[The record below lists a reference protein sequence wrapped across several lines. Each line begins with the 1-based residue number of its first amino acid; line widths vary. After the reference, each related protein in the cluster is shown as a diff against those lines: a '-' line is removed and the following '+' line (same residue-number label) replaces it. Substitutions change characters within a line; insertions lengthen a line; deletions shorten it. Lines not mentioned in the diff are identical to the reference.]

1 MGAMDQVGVVAQAG
15 QRSGGEALVDALLA
29 HGVDTVFGLPGAQT
43 YGLFDALHRA
53 QPRVRTVGA
62 RHEQAC
68 SYMAFGYARST
79 GRPAVCT
86 VVPGPGILNAGAG
99 LLTAWGCNQPVLCL
113 TGQVPKAFLD
123 RGRGHLHEM
132 ADQLATVSGFS
143 KWAARIEHPALAPE
157 RVSEAFKQMRQGRP
171 GPAVLEMP
179 WDVFTQRAWVAPTA
193 PFAGP
198 LVPPP
203 DTDVAAAAARLL
215 ADSRFPMIFV
225 GGGAQGAADSI
236 LELAELLDA
245 PVVGFRSGRGVVSEA
260 HDLGV
265 NIAAA
270 WRLWPKTDLVLGI
283 GTRLEVPGWRWPWK
297 PAGQKTIRLDVD
309 PVEMRRAPPDLALLA
324 DADAGTR
331 ALLAELRKLSVTRG
345 ARREAIRA
353 ARLAAEADI
362 QSVQPQ
368 VAYLR
373 SIREVLPDQGIVTD
387 EISQMG
393 FTSWYGYP
401 VYRPRTFVSS
411 GYQGTLGSGFPTALG
426 VKVAHPDEP
435 VVAICGDGGFMFA
448 VQELATAVQYGI
460 GVVTLVFNNNAF
472 GNVRRDQRERF
483 AGRVLGSDL
492 HNPDFV
498 KLAAAF
504 GVRSERVSSPQA
516 LRATLS
522 SALDSGL
529 PWLIEVPVPRDS
541 ETDPWRFLQP
551 QMPAEA
557 AATEAAAGSGAG
569 R

>member
-1 MGAMDQVGVVAQAG
+1 MTAAAASH
-15 QRSGGEALVDALLA
+15 RSGGEALVDALIA
-29 HGVDTVFGLPGAQT
+29 HGIDTVFGLPGAQT

-53 QPRVRTVGA
+53 QPGVRTIGA

-68 SYMAFGYARST
+68 SYMAFGFARST
-79 GRPAVCT
+79 GRPSVCT

-113 TGQVPKAFLD
+113 TGQVPRAFLD
-123 RGRGHLHEM
+123 QGRGHLHEM
-132 ADQLATVSGFS
+132 ADQLGTVAGFT
-143 KWAARIEHPALAPE
+143 KWAARVEHPAQAPGL
-157 RVSEAFKQMRQGRP
+157 VSEAFKQMRQGRP

-179 WDVFTQRAWVAPTA
+179 WDVFTQRAAITPVAPY
-193 PFAGP
+193 AGA

-203 DTDVAAAAARLL
+203 DTDTAEAAARLL
-215 ADSRFPMIFV
+215 AGSRFPMIFV
-225 GGGAQGAADSI
+225 GGGAQGASESI

-245 PVVGFRSGRGVVSEA
+245 PVVGFRSGRGIVSDA
-260 HDLGV
+260 HELGL

-270 WRLWPKTDLVLGI
+270 WRLWPKTDVVLGI

-297 PAGQKTIRLDVD
+297 PPGQQHIRLDVD
-309 PVEMRRAPPDLALLA
+309 PVEMRRAPPDIALLA

-331 ALLAELRKLSVTRG
+331 ALLTALRRLSVARG

-353 ARLAAEADI
+353 ARAAAEADI

-368 VAYLR
+368 VQYLR
-373 SIREVLPDQGIVTD
+373 AIREVLPEQGIVTD

-393 FTSWYGYP
+393 FTAWYAYP

-426 VKVAHPDEP
+426 VKVAHPDQP

-460 GVVTLVFNNNAF
+460 GVVSLVFNNNAY

-483 AGRVLGSDL
+483 GGRVLGADL
-492 HNPDFV
+492 QNPDFL
-498 KLAAAF
+498 KLADAF
-504 GVRSERVSSPQA
+504 GVRSERVASPEA
-516 LRATLS
+516 LRATL
-522 SALDSGL
+522 ARAVDSGV
-529 PWLIEVPVPRDS
+529 PWLIEVPVARDA

-551 QMPAEA
+551 QAP
-557 AATEAAAGSGAG
+557 T
-569 R
+569 

>member
-1 MGAMDQVGVVAQAG
+1 MISAG
-15 QRSGGEALVDALLA
+15 TRPRTGGEALVDALIA

-53 QPRVRTVGA
+53 QPGVRTVGA

-68 SYMAFGYARST
+68 SYMAFGAARST

-86 VVPGPGILNAGAG
+86 VVPGPGLLNAGAG

-113 TGQVPKAFLD
+113 TGQVPRAFLD
-123 RGRGHLHEM
+123 QGRGHLHEM
-132 ADQLATVSGFS
+132 ADQLGTASGFT
-143 KWAARIEHPALAPE
+143 KWTARIEHPAQAPALI
-157 RVSEAFKQMRQGRP
+157 SEAFKQMRSGRP
-171 GPAVLEMP
+171 GPALLEMP
-179 WDVFTQRAWVAPTA
+179 WDVFTQRAEILPVA

-203 DTDVAAAAARLL
+203 DTEVAEAAARLL
-215 ADSRFPMIFV
+215 AGARFPMIFV
-225 GGGAQGAADSI
+225 GGGAQGAADAI

-245 PVVGFRSGRGVVSEA
+245 PVVGFRSGRGIVSDA
-260 HDLGV
+260 HELGT

-270 WRLWPKTDLVLGI
+270 WRLWPKVDVVLGI

-297 PAGQKTIRLDVD
+297 PPGQKSIRLDVD
-309 PVEMRRAPPDLALLA
+309 PVEMRRAPADVALLA
-324 DADAGTR
+324 DAQAGTR
-331 ALLAELRKLSVTRG
+331 ALLTALRRQSVQRG

-368 VAYLR
+368 VSYLR
-373 SIREVLPDQGIVTD
+373 AIRDVLPEQGIVTD

-393 FTSWYGYP
+393 FTAWYAYP
-401 VYRPRTFVSS
+401 VYQPRTFVSS

-426 VKVAHPDEP
+426 VKVAHPDRP

-483 AGRVLGSDL
+483 EGRLLGSDL
-492 HNPDFV
+492 INPDFL
-498 KLAAAF
+498 KLADAF
-504 GVRSERVSSPQA
+504 GVASDRVTSPEA
-516 LRATLS
+516 LRRSLAR
-522 SALDSGL
+522 ALASGA
-529 PWLIEVPVPRDS
+529 PWLIEVPIPRDS
-541 ETDPWRFLQP
+541 ESDPWRFLQP
-551 QMPAEA
+551 AVPA
-557 AATEAAAGSGAG
+557 
-569 R
+569 

>member
-1 MGAMDQVGVVAQAG
+1 V
-15 QRSGGEALVDALLA
+15 LA
-29 HGVDTVFGLPGAQT
+29 
-43 YGLFDALHRA
+43 
-53 QPRVRTVGA
+53 VGA
-62 RHEQAC
+62 RRWVIADGYLPAWSQGPAPEFTSHEAAC
-68 SYMAFGYARST
+68 
-79 GRPAVCT
+79 
-86 VVPGPGILNAGAG
+86 ILNAGAG

-123 RGRGHLHEM
+123 QGRGHLHEM

-203 DTDVAAAAARLL
+203 DTDAAAAAARLL

-225 GGGAQGAADSI
+225 GGGAQGASDSI
-236 LELAELLDA
+236 LELAQLLDA
-245 PVVGFRSGRGVVSEA
+245 PVVSFRSGRGVVSDA
-260 HDLGV
+260 HELGV

-297 PAGQKTIRLDVD
+297 PQGQKTIRLDVD

-331 ALLAELRKLSVTRG
+331 ALLAALRKLSVTRG

-353 ARLAAEADI
+353 ARSAAEADI

-373 SIREVLPDQGIVTD
+373 AIREVLPEQGIVTD

-393 FTSWYGYP
+393 FTSWYAYP

-411 GYQGTLGSGFPTALG
+411 GYQGTLGAGFPTALG
-426 VKVAHPDEP
+426 VKVAHPEQP

-460 GVVTLVFNNNAF
+460 GVVTLVFNNNAY

-483 AGRVLGSDL
+483 DGRVVASDL
-492 HNPDFV
+492 VNPDFV
-498 KLAAAF
+498 KLAESF
-504 GVRSERVSSPQA
+504 GVKASRVTSPDHFRPA
-516 LRATLS
+516 LEK
-522 SALDSGL
+522 ALAHGGPAL
-529 PWLIEVPVPRDS
+529 IAIEVPTDS
-541 ETDPWRFLQP
+541 ETSPWKFIH
-551 QMPAEA
+551 PAKP
-557 AATEAAAGSGAG
+557 
-569 R
+569 

>member
-1 MGAMDQVGVVAQAG
+1 MTAPPAAQ
-15 QRSGGEALVDALLA
+15 RTGGEALVDALIA

-53 QPRVRTVGA
+53 QPGVRTIGA

-68 SYMAFGYARST
+68 SYMAFGFARST
-79 GRPAVCT
+79 GRPSVCT

-113 TGQVPKAFLD
+113 TGQVPKSFLGQ
-123 RGRGHLHEM
+123 GRGHLHEM
-132 ADQLATVSGFS
+132 ADQLATVSGFT
-143 KWAARIEHPALAPE
+143 KWAARVEHPAQAPGL
-157 RVSEAFKQMRQGRP
+157 VSEAFKQMRQGRP

-179 WDVFTQRAWVAPTA
+179 WDVFTQRAAICPVAPY
-193 PFAGP
+193 AGP

-203 DTDVAAAAARLL
+203 DTQVADTAARLL
-215 ADSRFPMIFV
+215 AGSRFPMIFV
-225 GGGAQGAADSI
+225 GGGAQGAAESI

-245 PVVGFRSGRGVVSEA
+245 PVVGFRSGRGIVSDA
-260 HDLGV
+260 HELGL

-270 WRLWPKTDLVLGI
+270 WRLWPKTDVVLGI

-297 PAGQKTIRLDVD
+297 PAGQKNIRLDVD
-309 PVEMRRAPPDLALLA
+309 PVEMRRAPPDVALLA

-331 ALLAELRKLSVTRG
+331 ALLAALRKLSVQRG

-353 ARLAAEADI
+353 ARAAAEVDI

-368 VAYLR
+368 VQYLR
-373 SIREVLPDQGIVTD
+373 AIREVLPEQGIVTD

-393 FTSWYGYP
+393 FTAWYAYP

-426 VKVAHPDEP
+426 VKIAHPDQP

-483 AGRVLGSDL
+483 GGRVLGADL
-492 HNPDFV
+492 HNPDFL
-498 KLAAAF
+498 KLADAF
-504 GVRSERVSSPQA
+504 GVRSERVVSPRGCA
-516 LRATLS
+516 
-522 SALDSGL
+522 
-529 PWLIEVPVPRDS
+529 
-541 ETDPWRFLQP
+541 
-551 QMPAEA
+551 PA
-557 AATEAAAGSGAG
+557 
-569 R
+569 

>member
-1 MGAMDQVGVVAQAG
+1 MTAAGASH
-15 QRSGGEALVDALLA
+15 RSGGEALVDALIA
-29 HGVDTVFGLPGAQT
+29 HGIDTVFGLPGAQT

-53 QPRVRTVGA
+53 QPGVRTIGA

-68 SYMAFGYARST
+68 SYMAFGFARST

-113 TGQVPKAFLD
+113 TGQVPRAFLD
-123 RGRGHLHEM
+123 QGRGHLHEM
-132 ADQLATVSGFS
+132 ADQLGTVAGFT
-143 KWAARIEHPALAPE
+143 KWVARVEHPAQAPGL
-157 RVSEAFKQMRQGRP
+157 VSEAFKQMRQGRP

-179 WDVFTQRAWVAPTA
+179 WDVFTQRAAITPVAPY
-193 PFAGP
+193 AGS

-203 DTDVAAAAARLL
+203 DTDAAAAAARLL
-215 ADSRFPMIFV
+215 AGSRFPMIFV
-225 GGGAQGAADSI
+225 GGGAQGASAAI

-245 PVVGFRSGRGVVSEA
+245 PVVGFRSGRGIVSDA
-260 HDLGV
+260 HELGL

-270 WRLWPKTDLVLGI
+270 WRLWPKTDVVLGI

-297 PAGQKTIRLDVD
+297 PPGQQYIRLDVD
-309 PVEMRRAPPDLALLA
+309 PVEMRRAPPDIALLA

-331 ALLAELRKLSVTRG
+331 ALLTALRRLSVARG

-353 ARLAAEADI
+353 ARAAAEVDI

-368 VAYLR
+368 VQYLR
-373 SIREVLPDQGIVTD
+373 AIREVLPEQGIVTD

-393 FTSWYGYP
+393 FTAWYAYP

-426 VKVAHPDEP
+426 VKVAHPDQP

-460 GVVTLVFNNNAF
+460 GVVVLVFNNNAF

-483 AGRVLGSDL
+483 GGRVLGADL
-492 HNPDFV
+492 QNPDFM
-498 KLAAAF
+498 KLADAF
-504 GVRSERVSSPQA
+504 GVRSERVASPEA
-516 LRATLS
+516 LRATLAR
-522 SALDSGL
+522 ALDSAV
-529 PWLIEVPVPRDS
+529 PWLIEVPVARDAES
-541 ETDPWRFLQP
+541 DPWRFLQP
-551 QMPAEA
+551 PAP
-557 AATEAAAGSGAG
+557 T
-569 R
+569 

>member
-1 MGAMDQVGVVAQAG
+1 VDTLGVTAAAVSH
-15 QRSGGEALVDALLA
+15 RTGGEALVDALIA

-53 QPRVRTVGA
+53 QPGVRTIGA

-68 SYMAFGYARST
+68 SYMAFGFARST

-113 TGQVPKAFLD
+113 TGQVPRAFLD
-123 RGRGHLHEM
+123 QGRGHLHEM
-132 ADQLATVSGFS
+132 ADQLGTVSGFT
-143 KWAARIEHPALAPE
+143 KWVARVEHPAQAPAL
-157 RVSEAFKQMRQGRP
+157 VSEAFRQMRQGRP

-179 WDVFTQRAWVAPTA
+179 WDVFTQRAAVSPVAPY
-193 PFAGP
+193 AGP

-203 DTDVAAAAARLL
+203 DTEVAAAAAKLL
-215 ADSRFPMIFV
+215 AGSRFPMIFV
-225 GGGAQGAADSI
+225 GGGAQGAAESI

-245 PVVGFRSGRGVVSEA
+245 PVVGFRSGRGIVSDA
-260 HDLGV
+260 HELGL

-270 WRLWPKTDLVLGI
+270 WRLWPKTDLVVGI

-297 PAGQKTIRLDVD
+297 PPGQKNIRLDVD
-309 PVEMRRAPPDLALLA
+309 PAEMRRAPPDIALLA

-331 ALLAELRKLSVTRG
+331 ALLTALRKLSVQRG
-345 ARREAIRA
+345 ARRAAIRA
-353 ARLAAEADI
+353 ARAAAEADI

-368 VAYLR
+368 VQYLR
-373 SIREVLPDQGIVTD
+373 AIREALPEQGIVTD

-393 FTSWYGYP
+393 FTAWYAYP

-426 VKVAHPDEP
+426 VKVAHPDQP

-448 VQELATAVQYGI
+448 VQELATAMQYGI
-460 GVVTLVFNNNAF
+460 SVVALVFNNNAY

-483 AGRVLGSDL
+483 GGRVLGADL
-492 HNPDFV
+492 QNPDFL
-498 KLAAAF
+498 KLADAF
-504 GVRSERVSSPQA
+504 GVRSERVGSPEA
-516 LRATLS
+516 LRASLS
-522 SALDSGL
+522 RALDSGE

-541 ETDPWRFLQP
+541 ESDPWRFLQP
-551 QMPAEA
+551 QAPA
-557 AATEAAAGSGAG
+557 
-569 R
+569 

>member
-1 MGAMDQVGVVAQAG
+1 MIRAAASP
-15 QRSGGEALVDALLA
+15 RTGGEALVDALIA

-53 QPRVRTVGA
+53 QPGVRTVGA

-86 VVPGPGILNAGAG
+86 VVPGPGLLNAGAG

-113 TGQVPKAFLD
+113 TGQVPRAFLD
-123 RGRGHLHEM
+123 QGRGHLHEM
-132 ADQLATVSGFS
+132 ADQLGTASGFT
-143 KWAARIEHPALAPE
+143 KWTARIEHPAQAPAL
-157 RVSEAFKQMRQGRP
+157 VTEAFKQMRTGRP

-179 WDVFTQRAWVAPTA
+179 WDVFTQRAEILPVA
-193 PFAGP
+193 PFAGA

-203 DTDVAAAAARLL
+203 DTDVAEAAARLL
-215 ADSRFPMIFV
+215 AGARFPMIFV
-225 GGGAQGAADSI
+225 GGGAQGASDAI
-236 LELAELLDA
+236 LELAEMLDA
-245 PVVGFRSGRGVVSEA
+245 PVVGFRSGRGIVSDA
-260 HDLGV
+260 HELGL

-270 WRLWPKTDLVLGI
+270 WRLWPKVDVMLGI

-297 PAGQKTIRLDVD
+297 PPGQKSIRMDVD
-309 PVEMRRAPPDLALLA
+309 PVEFRRAPADIALLA
-324 DADAGTR
+324 DAEAGTR
-331 ALLAELRKLSVTRG
+331 ALLTALRRQTVQRG

-353 ARLAAEADI
+353 ASLAAEADI

-373 SIREVLPDQGIVTD
+373 AIRDVLPEQGIVTD

-393 FTSWYGYP
+393 FTAWYAYP
-401 VYRPRTFVSS
+401 VYRPRTFISS

-426 VKVAHPDEP
+426 VKVAHPQRP

-483 AGRVLGSDL
+483 AGRLLGSDL
-492 HNPDFV
+492 VNPDFL
-498 KLAAAF
+498 KLADAF
-504 GVRSERVSSPQA
+504 GVASERVSSPEA
-516 LRATLS
+516 LRLS
-522 SALDSGL
+522 LARALESGA
-529 PWLIEVPVPRDS
+529 PRLIEVPVPRDS
-541 ETDPWRFLQP
+541 ESDPWRFLQP
-551 QMPAEA
+551 PVPA
-557 AATEAAAGSGAG
+557 
-569 R
+569 

>member
-1 MGAMDQVGVVAQAG
+1 MTATAA
-15 QRSGGEALVDALLA
+15 RHRTGGEALVDSLIA

-53 QPRVRTVGA
+53 QPGVRTIGA

-68 SYMAFGYARST
+68 SYMAFGFARST

-113 TGQVPKAFLD
+113 TGQVPRSFLD
-123 RGRGHLHEM
+123 QGRGHLHEM
-132 ADQLATVSGFS
+132 ADQLGTVSGFT
-143 KWAARIEHPALAPE
+143 KWVARVEHPAQAPGL
-157 RVSEAFKQMRQGRP
+157 VSEAFRQMRVGRP

-179 WDVFTQRAWVAPTA
+179 WDVFTQRAAITAVAPY
-193 PFAGP
+193 AGP

-203 DTDVAAAAARLL
+203 DTEVADAAAQLLAAARL
-215 ADSRFPMIFV
+215 PMIFV
-225 GGGAQGAADSI
+225 GGGAQGASESI

-245 PVVGFRSGRGVVSEA
+245 PVVGFRSGRGIVSDA
-260 HDLGV
+260 HELGL

-270 WRLWPKTDLVLGI
+270 WRLWPKTDVVLGI
-283 GTRLEVPGWRWPWK
+283 GTRLEVPGWRWPWR
-297 PAGQKTIRLDVD
+297 PAGQKNIRLDVD

-331 ALLAELRKLSVTRG
+331 ALLAALRKLPLERG
-345 ARREAIRA
+345 ARRELIRA
-353 ARLAAEADI
+353 ARAAAEVDI

-368 VAYLR
+368 VQYLR
-373 SIREVLPDQGIVTD
+373 AIRAALPEEGIVTD

-393 FTSWYGYP
+393 FTAWYAYP

-426 VKVAHPDEP
+426 VKVAHPDRP

-483 AGRVLGSDL
+483 GGRVLGADL
-492 HNPDFV
+492 QNPDFL
-498 KLAAAF
+498 KLADAF
-504 GVRSERVSSPQA
+504 GVRSERVASPEA
-516 LRATLS
+516 LRASLTR
-522 SALDSGL
+522 AVDSGV
-529 PWLIEVPVPRDS
+529 PWLIEIPVARDAES
-541 ETDPWRFLQP
+541 DPWRFLQP
-551 QMPAEA
+551 PAP
-557 AATEAAAGSGAG
+557 T
-569 R
+569 